1 MKFAIVDIETTGG
14 NAFRDRITEIAIYLH
29 DGEKIIDEFT
39 SLINPECSIP
49 PFITRLTGI
58 DDQMV
63 ENAPKFYEV
72 AKQIIQITDGA
83 VFVAHNASFDYGF
96 IRESYKSL
104 GFNFNRDHLCTV
116 KLSRKIIPGF
126 RSYSLGN
133 LCSNLNIQIQN
144 RHRAQGDAFATVKLF
159 ELLIQKNN
167 SENILAEFIR
177 NDYVNL
183 RFPPDFNR
191 SIIDTLPETHGVY
204 YLHDETGRIIYI
216 GKSNNIRQ
224 RVLSHFRNKQTKK
237 ALELRNAIM
246 DISFEETGNEL
257 IALLLES
264 EEIKKNQPFF
274 NRAQKRTVKNHSI
287 YSAIN
292 ENGYLTFRISKE
304 NDLENLITTAS
315 TYDHA
320 LDIIDRLVS
329 KYNLCQKLC
338 GVYSIVHACF
348 KYSVRQCNGACIGN
362 EPPEE
367 YNKRVMSA
375 ISSLQYKNPNFMI
388 IDSGR
393 SPTEKSVVHIEN
405 GKYTG
410 FGYFDAEFTSAHPE
424 TLRDVIKFKPDNRD
438 VNRIIRNYLSKPTRA
453 NLLVYSNQEGMP

>member
-14 NAFRDRITEIAIYLH
+14 NAFKDRITEIAIYLH
-29 DGEKIIDEFT
+29 DGNKIIDEFST
-39 SLINPECSIP
+39 LINPECSIP

-58 DDQMV
+58 NDEMV

-72 AKQIIQITDGA
+72 ARQIVQITDGA
-83 VFVAHNASFDYGF
+83 VFVAHNAPFDYGF

-104 GFNFNRDHLCTV
+104 GFNYTRDHLCTV
-116 KLSRKIIPGF
+116 RLSRKIIPGF

-133 LCSNLNIQIQN
+133 LCNNLNIVIEN
-144 RHRAQGDAFATVKLF
+144 RHRAKGDALATVKLF

-167 SENILAEFIR
+167 GETVLSDFIK
-177 NDYVNL
+177 NDFIDL
-183 RFPPDFNR
+183 RFPPGFNR

-224 RVLSHFRNKQTKK
+224 RILSHFRNKQSRK
-237 ALELRNAIM
+237 ALELRNNIS
-246 DISFEETGNEL
+246 DITFEETGNEL

-274 NRAQKRTVKNHSI
+274 NRAQKRTIKNHCI
-287 YSAIN
+287 YSTIN
-292 ENGYLTFRISKE
+292 ENGYLTFLISKDK
-304 NDLENLITTAS
+304 DLEDLVTTAT

-320 LDIIDRLVS
+320 LEVIDKLIS
-329 KYNLCQKLC
+329 KFSLCQKLC

-348 KYSVRQCNGACIGN
+348 KYSVKQCNGACIGK
-362 EPPEE
+362 ESPAE
-367 YNKRVMSA
+367 YNKRAQAA
-375 ISSLQYKNPNFMI
+375 IDSLQYKNPNFMI
-388 IDSGR
+388 IDGGR

-405 GKYTG
+405 GKYIG
-410 FGYFDAEFTSAHPE
+410 YGYFETEFTSPDPE
-424 TLRDVIKFKPDNRD
+424 SLRDVVKFKPDNRD
-438 VNRIIRNYLSKPTRA
+438 VNRIIRQYLTKSPTT
-453 NLLVYSNQEGMP
+453 NLLVF